1 MESTAASRPASLG
14 WKLALLLPLVPAI
27 VLQVVAHRQHDL
39 HAEIKLSTIGSVFLS
54 ASLIA
59 QSLYMMKTSRMW
71 GIVMLIF
78 TSAVLG
84 FGLHTLL
91 RVL

>member
-1 MESTAASRPASLG
+1 MENIAASRPASLG
-14 WKLALLLPLVPAI
+14 WKLALLLPLVPAMA
-27 VLQVVAHRQHDL
+27 LQIVAHQQHDL
-39 HAEIKLSTIGSVFLS
+39 HAEIKLSTIGSIFLS

-59 QSLYMMKTSRMW
+59 QSLYMMKSSRAW